1 MLLGACGG
9 NDGTTAPPPPGP
21 TANTPPVISSAANTS
36 IEENASGIILTV
48 TASDAD
54 GDTIM
59 FSLSGP
65 DAGVLSL
72 NAQTGDLSLLGS
84 LDFEAPID
92 ADTNNL
98 YEVTITAADN
108 RGGSAMQ
115 NFQLTVTDLSDALA
129 TRTIATGL
137 SSPVQAVPLPGDP
150 RLVIVQQGGLALVL
164 DPATGATAS
173 VPFLDV
179 TADVSNGNEQGLLGL
194 AFSPDFVTDRRV
206 FVNLTNTSGD
216 TEIRAYQVFSTT
228 NLQIDP
234 STEDIILTF
243 AQPFANHNAGWI
255 GFTNDGDLL
264 IPTGDGGS
272 GGDPFGNAQDVSSLL
287 GKVLRIDVST
297 DAFPADPNR
306 DYAIPLS
313 NPFAT
318 SGGAPEI
325 FAVGLRNPFR
335 ASYDA
340 PTGDIYIGD
349 VGQNAIEEISRI
361 PRTMSG
367 LNFGWNL
374 REGSQPFNGGA
385 NSAGFTPPLIDYP
398 HGSGP
403 FEGNSILGGVV
414 YRGPIG
420 ILNETYIFADTISN
434 NIWFVP
440 LSDFSD
446 GTTLGISASTRL
458 NDFLPTGT
466 GSISTLVSIDL
477 DQDGNILLTSLT
489 GTIIRIELEP

>member
-137 SSPVQAVPLPGDP
+137 SSPVQAAPLPGDT

-164 DPATGATAS
+164 DPTTGATAS

-361 PRTMSG
+361 PGTMSG

-385 NSAGFTPPLIDYP
+385 NSAAFTPPLIDYP